1 MLCFPDLRGNHAHGL
16 IFDPIRRDLTD
27 QMFELPGS
35 RIESGMTTKNKYPK
49 AVFDFVFVLNKPE
62 IESN

>member
-1 MLCFPDLRGNHAHGL
+1 MNMLRQQINKVVIPVKTGIHPAEGG
-16 IFDPIRRDLTD
+16 T
-27 QMFELPGS
+27 GS